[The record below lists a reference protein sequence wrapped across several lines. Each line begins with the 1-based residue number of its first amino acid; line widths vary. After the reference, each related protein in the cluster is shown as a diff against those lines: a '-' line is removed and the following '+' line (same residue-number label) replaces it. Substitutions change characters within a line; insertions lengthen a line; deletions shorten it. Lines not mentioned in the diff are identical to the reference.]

1 MSLTLVQDGFTEVF
15 DTDGEYLSGIVG
27 TGEALLNRKSITS
40 GVVDTGKEFL
50 IFVNDTGEANFSDV
64 FDTGEAPK

>member
-1 MSLTLVQDGFTEVF
+1 M
-15 DTDGEYLSGIVG
+15 YLSGIVDN
-27 TGEALLNRKSITS
+27 GEAPLNRKSITS

-64 FDTGEAPK
+64 VDIGEGPK